1 MRAQAPAHPRGMTSR
16 VAPKQ
21 CSLREAVGER
31 EACPGAA
38 CAFWE
43 AGGALLEPGCAI
55 ERLGVP
61 VTLQPELARNLLDL
75 RLHLEELQTEAER
88 RDAHRRFSELLN
100 LNPE

>member
-1 MRAQAPAHPRGMTSR
+1 MTSR

-43 AGGALLEPGCAI
+43 PGGAVVEPGCAI
-55 ERLGVP
+55 ERLGIP
-61 VTLQPELARNLLDL
+61 VARQPDLARHLLDL
-75 RLHLEELQTEAER
+75 RLGLEELQTEAER

-100 LNPE
+100 LNRE